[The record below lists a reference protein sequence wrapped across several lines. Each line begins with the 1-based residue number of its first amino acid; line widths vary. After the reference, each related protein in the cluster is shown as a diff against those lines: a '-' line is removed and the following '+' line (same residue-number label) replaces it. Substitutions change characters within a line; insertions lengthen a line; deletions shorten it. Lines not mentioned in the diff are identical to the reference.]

1 MEWTPRLNC
10 ARGAVDL
17 AARLGG
23 VLQYSHDA
31 AGEHE
36 IFVLHLPADSRA
48 PEPARRS
55 FVCYRDA
62 AESDSKS
69 LRRSRVPKPS
79 ALLPQ
84 PSRIC
89 FAIGSSPRE
98 LPDAR
103 AGPALHRHSPGW
115 KAGKHPPV

>member
-1 MEWTPRLNC
+1 MNC

-55 FVCYRDA
+55 FVCCRDA

-84 PSRIC
+84 LSRIQC
-89 FAIGSSPRE
+89 AAETHGKEFSGTDDCVVKLRE
-98 LPDAR
+98 R
-103 AGPALHRHSPGW
+103 
-115 KAGKHPPV
+115 

>member
-69 LRRSRVPKPS
+69 LRRSRVPKPRPCS
-79 ALLPQ
+79 LNLLGFALRLALPLANYLMRGPGQ
-84 PSRIC
+84 RCI
-89 FAIGSSPRE
+89 AI
-98 LPDAR
+98 
-103 AGPALHRHSPGW
+103 
-115 KAGKHPPV
+115 